1 MKRTFRSIATLS
13 LASLVI
19 VSCSPLNKMK
29 KRAGEMGYKVTPEV
43 LEEKGE
49 MVDVKIDV
57 TIPAKFFNKNV
68 TVVATPVLKYQ
79 GGEKAFEPTT
89 LQ

>member
-43 LEEKGE
+43 
-49 MVDVKIDV
+49 
-57 TIPAKFFNKNV
+57 
-68 TVVATPVLKYQ
+68 
-79 GGEKAFEPTT
+79 
-89 LQ
+89 

>member
-43 LEEKGE
+43 LEDTTFYWEYKKGYLYRSDSFRGCHE
-49 MVDVKIDV
+49 N
-57 TIPAKFFNKNV
+57 FGSCGR
-68 TVVATPVLKYQ
+68 Y
-79 GGEKAFEPTT
+79 
-89 LQ
+89 

>member
-13 LASLVI
+13 LASIVI

-43 LEEKGE
+43 LEEK
-49 MVDVKIDV
+49 VAIDLNAV
-57 TIPAKFFNKNV
+57 SYTH
-68 TVVATPVLKYQ
+68 
-79 GGEKAFEPTT
+79 
-89 LQ
+89 LQLLC